1 MASVE
6 QINPRILTW
15 ARETAGFSLPEA
27 ADKLGFKD
35 TTKAT
40 GAEKLNALEHGD
52 GRIARTVLQNAA
64 AVFRRPVVTFYLAEP
79 PRRGE
84 RGQDFR
90 VGAGSVSVRENAMLD
105 ALVRDVRAR
114 QQIVREVL
122 IDEDEAAL
130 RPFVGSLTI
139 SVGFE
144 AISAAI
150 RETLSVSADAQ
161 RHAKDPA
168 KLFALLKTAAERA
181 GVYVLL
187 LGDLGSY
194 HSDIGE
200 EVFRGFALA
209 DDVAPFVVINDNDA
223 ATARSFTLIHELAHI
238 WLGASGVSGPV
249 RGLSSNAIES
259 ICNDVAS
266 HLLLPPEALLNL
278 SPDIQG
284 ADAPRAMSLSAEI
297 AGAWNISQGV
307 VIYRFVRNGWISEGV
322 AGTLFG
328 TFTERWRREKQRG
341 KEERDPEA
349 GSPTYY
355 QLRRS
360 GLGAP
365 LLDLVR
371 RGIQGETLTRTRAA
385 KVLGVKPPA
394 VDALL
399 QQRSRAA

>member
-1 MASVE
+1 MGSVE

-15 ARETAGFSLPEA
+15 ARETAGLSLPEA
-27 ADKLGFKD
+27 AEKLGLKD
-35 TTKAT
+35 TTKTT
-40 GAEKLNALEHGD
+40 GAEKLNALEQGD

-64 AVFRRPVVTFYLAEP
+64 ALFRRPIVAFYLAEK

-90 VGAGSVSVRENAMLD
+90 VGAGSASVRENAMLD

-114 QQIVREVL
+114 QQIVRQVL
-122 IDEDEAAL
+122 IDEEEASP
-130 RPFVGSLTI
+130 RQFVGSLAS

-150 RETLSVSADAQ
+150 RKTLGIGAATQ
-161 RHAKDPA
+161 RGAKDPTQ
-168 KLFALLKTAAERA
+168 LFALLRAAAERA

-187 LGDLGSY
+187 LGDLGSH

-200 EVFRGFALA
+200 EVFWGFALA
-209 DDVAPFVVINDNDA
+209 DDFAPFVVINDNDA
-223 ATARSFTLIHELAHI
+223 TAARSFTLVHELAHV

-249 RGLSSNAIES
+249 RGLSSNAVER

-266 HLLLPPEALLNL
+266 HFLLPPESLVNLAL
-278 SPDIQG
+278 DIQG
-284 ADAPRAMSLSAEI
+284 ADASRAMSLSADI
-297 AGAWNISQGV
+297 SAAWKISQGV
-307 VIYRFVRNGWISEGV
+307 VIYRFARNGWISDDV
-322 AGTLFG
+322 AGALFV
-328 TFTERWRREKQRG
+328 TFAERWRREKQRG
-341 KEERDPEA
+341 KEERDPTV
-349 GSPTYY
+349 GSPGYY

-360 GLGAP
+360 RLGVP

-371 RGIQGETLTRTRAA
+371 RAIQGETLTRTRAA

-399 QQRSRAA
+399 QQPSRAA